1 MVRKQKKKKNKDI
14 REDCVFI
21 YVKENEVIREKFRE
35 ARLPLENSITREQ
48 QGRIHAPGQW
58 RGIHALP
65 RV

>member
-1 MVRKQKKKKNKDI
+1 MVRKQKKKKKKDI

-48 QGRIHAPGQW
+48 
-58 RGIHALP
+58 
-65 RV
+65 